1 MEWKQTTLF
10 EQTHH
15 LIINRIFLN
24 SRVKRSPL
32 CRHELHNEFIRH
44 SNVLTVNA
52 RIYTLSRAHETRM
65 QSQKT
70 FLPYLILFHGCSVSK
85 KSIEPLKS
93 TPEMG
98 IPFLWTLMDHV
109 QFSREPFVNLHIS
122 SWNYLTH
129 AEISLQS

>member
-1 MEWKQTTLF
+1 MEWKQITLF

-24 SRVKRSPL
+24 SRVKQFPL
-32 CRHELHNEFIRH
+32 CRHEPHNEFIQH
-44 SNVLTVNA
+44 FNVLTVNA

-65 QSQKT
+65 QKT
-70 FLPYLILFHGCSVSK
+70 FLPCLILFRGCSVSK

-98 IPFLWTLMDHV
+98 IPFLCTLMDTGHV
-109 QFSREPFVNLHIS
+109 QFSHELFVNLDIS
-122 SWNYLTH
+122 FET
-129 AEISLQS
+129 I